1 MIKNKNVI
9 KNEIYYSNINTTHF
23 RILNIDSIIKNI
35 NLFLYFIQTF

>member
-9 KNEIYYSNINTTHF
+9 KNEIYYSNIIKTHF

-35 NLFLYFIQTF
+35 NLF